1 MIELKKWLKSTTL
14 FFITIMMLQSC
25 VAYQSTPVSLEV
37 AASEVKRTKIITTSK
52 KKYYYKRITFEEGQ
66 FYGFEK
72 LNGNMVK
79 IPIDSNEIVNVY
91 IKSKSKSTWATIA
104 IIVVPLFALSI
115 LAVVETNKSFENNLF
130 LVNKKVSGL

>member
-1 MIELKKWLKSTTL
+1 
-14 FFITIMMLQSC
+14 MMLQSC

-91 IKSKSKSTWATIA
+91 IQSKSKSTWATIA
-104 IIVVPLFALSI
+104 IIVIPLFALSI